1 MDIRVAR
8 RLRAIVENTDSA
20 MRKKPGT
27 TERFAAKPRRQSAA
41 GNPLQTGPNGAHAAA
56 ASKTL
61 AASGPKSLMKTSALG
76 AGRPADR
83 RTGVQPAPSSP
94 SIPAQR
100 RKPRPSNISGDRQQ
114 KIEERIAA
122 ATEQLSAGTTEAA
135 SAAEQLRR
143 SMEQIASGAEQ
154 AASAAQETLAVATA
168 TAATLAQ
175 ARGRSEGARRRTDAL
190 EALLIETSNQ
200 IEMWA
205 SNIKQNGARQA
216 GTVEIMAKLSEQAA
230 SIGDVTRT
238 VSQVSDQTNLL
249 ALNAAIEAAR
259 AGDHGRGFAVVAD
272 EVRAL
277 AETSEQSA
285 RDVQDLAAQIET
297 QVGSV
302 SSIIRTAAEI
312 ATSEAQKSQTVMLA
326 LGELRKEVGVLA
338 EGSQSIAVATLQA
351 ESAAR
356 EAQKG
361 AEIISSAAEQQAAA
375 SAEALRSVEQQ
386 ASVLDESQAAS
397 RSLASLAVDL
407 KSISASDASA
417 NQLASAAEQLSSAVQ
432 ELSGSAAEI
441 MTAVDQIS
449 RGAQQQAAATQQASA
464 AMTEVEKTAQFS
476 RESAAK
482 SMERTRRM
490 DAMLG
495 ECRLQIAGLSQGVT
509 RSIETTRQS
518 LDLIAGL
525 ENVGRHISRIVD
537 SIGIVS
543 IQTNMLAVNGS
554 IEAAR
559 AGEFGKGFAVV
570 SKDIRSLARDSGE
583 NAARIN
589 DTVLAIQG
597 QIAAVRRELERVI
610 AGAEAENQKTDA
622 VLAGFDTVQK
632 EVAEIAAVYDQ
643 IGAGAEALLASMKD
657 VAQSARQVASVA
669 EEAAGASAEAAAAA
683 KQQARGA
690 EDLAAAIEE
699 IASLAETI
707 QRRDGR

>member
-1 MDIRVAR
+1 
-8 RLRAIVENTDSA
+8 
-20 MRKKPGT
+20 MRKKLPGT
-27 TERFAAKPRRQSAA
+27 TERPTPKPRRPSTA
-41 GNPLQTGPNGAHAAA
+41 GKPPVISPNGPNGTGSAP
-56 ASKTL
+56 SKTL

-76 AGRPADR
+76 AGRAAER
-83 RTGVQPAPSSP
+83 RSAVQPAPGSA

-100 RKPRPSNISGDRQQ
+100 RKPAPGNISGSRQQ

-122 ATEQLSAGTTEAA
+122 ATEELSVGITQAA
-135 SAAEQLRR
+135 SAAEELRR
-143 SMEQIASGAEQ
+143 SMEQIASGAEE
-154 AASAAQETLAVATA
+154 AASAAQETLGVATS
-168 TAATLAQ
+168 TAATLVQ
-175 ARGRSEGARRRTDAL
+175 ARERSAGARRRTDTL
-190 EALLIETSNQ
+190 ETLLIETSNQ
-200 IEMWA
+200 IGLWA
-205 SNIKQNGARQA
+205 SNIKHNGDRQA
-216 GTVEIMAKLSEQAA
+216 GTVEIMAQLSQQAA
-230 SIGDVTRT
+230 SIGDVTKT
-238 VSQVSDQTNLL
+238 VSHVSDQTNLL

-277 AETSEQSA
+277 AEISDKSA
-285 RDVQDLAAQIET
+285 RDVQNLAAQIET
-297 QVGSV
+297 QVGSM
-302 SSIIRTAAEI
+302 SSIIRTAAET
-312 ATSEAQKSQTVMLA
+312 AVREAEKSQTVVLA

-338 EGSQSIAVATLQA
+338 EGSQSIAVATQEA

-361 AEIISSAAEQQAAA
+361 AEIISSAAEEQAAA
-375 SAEALRSVEQQ
+375 AAEALRSVEQQ

-397 RSLASLAVDL
+397 RSLSVLATDFQ
-407 KSISASDASA
+407 SISTSDASA
-417 NQLASAAEQLSSAVQ
+417 DQLASAAEQLSTAVQ
-432 ELSGSAAEI
+432 EMSGSAAQI
-441 MTAVDQIS
+441 MSAVDQIS
-449 RGAQQQAAATQQASA
+449 RGAQQQAAATQEASA
-464 AMTEVEKTAQFS
+464 AMNQVEKTAQSF
-476 RESAAK
+476 RESAAE
-482 SMERTRRM
+482 SLERIRRM

-525 ENVGRHISRIVD
+525 ENISRNIDKIVD

-554 IEAAR
+554 VEAAR

-583 NAARIN
+583 NAARIK
-589 DTVLAIQG
+589 DTVLAIQS

-610 AGAEAENQKTDA
+610 AGAEAENQKTDT
-622 VLAGFDTVQK
+622 VLASFDVVQRD
-632 EVAEIAAVYDQ
+632 VAQIAAVNDQ
-643 IGAGAEALLASMKD
+643 IGVSAQAILASMKD
-657 VAQSARQVASVA
+657 VAESARQVASVA
-669 EEAAGASAEAAAAA
+669 EEAAGASAQAAAAA

-707 QRRDGR
+707 QRRDGQ